1 MPGSPTTSGH
11 MGACDVASIRVAFHT
26 CDSVGPRN
34 DSFAAQWLACAL
46 PYRRFARTLAGAC
59 ARLRA
64 DAVRYSFTVVD
75 FHHLLLAGFTGA
87 PHARVFDHAGP
98 SGHSRITHPAVLP
111 SDVRTSSAPGTVLL
125 SRLYGW
131 PMRSPVNASRLTSRP
146 ESRA

>member
-59 ARLRA
+59 ARLGA
-64 DAVRYSFTVVD
+64 DAVRYSFIVAD

-87 PHARVFDHAGP
+87 P
-98 SGHSRITHPAVLP
+98 AVGSL
-111 SDVRTSSAPGTVLL
+111 TSLT
-125 SRLYGW
+125 
-131 PMRSPVNASRLTSRP
+131 ASRP
-146 ESRA
+146 AMRAASLVALRWLSLK